1 MKAKVGIV
9 AYGMGNV
16 ASLRNAL
23 NAIGA
28 DVLMATRPEQLR
40 EATHIILPGVG
51 AFPTGMERLRA
62 LGFEAELAPLVLE
75 EKRALL
81 GICLGMQ
88 LLASTGEE
96 HRPSRG
102 LGFVPGRAVALDSA
116 GLRLPHIGWNDTRI
130 ARESALVRNGSE
142 PGCFYYVHGYQLM
155 PDDPADVVLTC
166 EYGRPF
172 AAGIERGRI
181 FGVQFHPEKSHA
193 DGLELLRNF
202 VAVPPC

>member
-1 MKAKVGIV
+1 VKARVGIV

-28 DVLMATRPEQLR
+28 DVLMAARPEQLR

-51 AFPTGMERLRA
+51 AFPTGMERLRG
-62 LGFEAELAPLVLE
+62 LGFEAELTPLVLE
-75 EKRALL
+75 EKRPFL

-96 HRPSRG
+96 HRLSRG
-102 LGFVPGRAVALDSA
+102 LGFVPGRALALDSA
-116 GLRLPHIGWNDTRI
+116 GLRLPHIGWNDTRVV
-130 ARESALVRNGSE
+130 RENALMRAGPE
-142 PGCFYYVHGYQLM
+142 PGCFYYVHGYQLI
-155 PDDPADVVLTC
+155 PDDPGDVVLAC
-166 EYGRPF
+166 DYGRPF
-172 AAGIERGRI
+172 AAAIERGRI

-193 DGLELLRNF
+193 SGLELLRRF